1 VSIKVKLVLEK
12 GYEIQEVLKRL
23 EDNINSYFSDKSLIK
38 YVLVGATITQTE
50 GISDYEDLLLN
61 DATDNIVLAEGER
74 AVVSEVLHIDE
85 AA

>member
-1 VSIKVKLVLEK
+1 MKIYIDPVDGMGEGKAPIGAHVTIDTITPIPVSIKVKLVLEK

-50 GISDYEDLLLN
+50 G
-61 DATDNIVLAEGER
+61 
-74 AVVSEVLHIDE
+74 
-85 AA
+85 